1 MQTLHLR
8 KGLQMWSNLDFD
20 RQMARAE
27 AAYLEPTE
35 PREFDED
42 AYWNKADDEAEERW
56 FEKLRKEN
64 L

>member
-1 MQTLHLR
+1 
-8 KGLQMWSNLDFD
+8 MWSNLDFD